1 MTCNPFG
8 ITAQSAAA
16 SYISQC
22 GHSSV
27 AQYAQYAAPRQGE
40 GLSMSDFHSDRRT
53 GIGGSDAPAALGL
66 SHWMSPYGLWL
77 EKTGALASRDEP
89 EWMSWGKLI
98 EPVIR
103 AEYERRTGR
112 TVQLLP
118 MLRHPTHPFMIA
130 HLDGLADQSRVLEIK
145 MSRTSNGW
153 GEPGS
158 DEIPLE
164 YLVQVHHCLVVA
176 GAPVADVA
184 ALIGGSELRLY
195 EIHGDDAITREL
207 VRQEHEF
214 WQRVKNND
222 PPDPRNLGDAQR
234 RWGKLAAAGTVVA
247 GEAERLAVALLHEIR
262 ERTKR
267 LEAEEEAAKLVLM
280 AALGERGDALVDE
293 AGVPLA
299 TWKLD
304 KGRKG
309 YTVEPRE
316 PSRKFLLK

>member
-1 MTCNPFG
+1 MTFDEE
-8 ITAQSAAA
+8 
-16 SYISQC
+16 
-22 GHSSV
+22 
-27 AQYAQYAAPRQGE
+27 R
-40 GLSMSDFHSDRRT
+40 LT
-53 GIGGSDAPAALGL
+53 GIGGSDAAAALGL

-77 EKTGALASRDEP
+77 EKTGALTRSEEP

-112 TVQLLP
+112 TVVRLP
-118 MLRHPTHPFMIA
+118 MLRHPTHEFMIA

-158 DEIPLE
+158 DEIPIE

-184 ALIGGSELRLY
+184 VLIGGSELRLY
-195 EIHGDDAITREL
+195 EIHGDDIITRTL
-207 VRQEHEF
+207 VAQEFEF
-214 WQRVKNND
+214 WRRVESND
-222 PPDPRNLGDAQR
+222 PPDPRNLDDARR
-234 RWGKLAAAGTVVA
+234 RWGRLAAAGTVVA
-247 GEAERLAVALLHEIR
+247 GETERLAVARLHEIR
-262 ERTKR
+262 EQVKQ
-267 LEAEEEAAKLVLM
+267 LDGEADATQLALM
-280 AALGERGDALVDE
+280 SALGERGDVLVDE

-309 YTVEPRE
+309 YTVEPRA
-316 PSRKFLLK
+316 PARKFLLK